1 MSIIALSVLSIPLAA
16 ASQLGLSAREI
27 TGWILGLYGLPAVL
41 ALVLARRYRQPL
53 LVTGNVFIMIF
64 VASLGTHLSWPE
76 LVGASMAAGALVLL
90 LGIFGLTE
98 RLAVWLPAPIVFGL
112 LAGAVLPFF
121 IRLFVALGDQPVP
134 VGIVLATY
142 LLAAFTFGSRIPP
155 MLPALIVGFVVA
167 AAVGD
172 LRLIP
177 EGAFPLPALT
187 RPGFSVAALL
197 TATPV
202 MVVLVTLQANVPSVV
217 FLRNQ
222 GYEPPERVVTG
233 MSGIGTLLGSLLG
246 PVGVSLSL
254 PATAI
259 VAGEDAGDRE
269 VRYKAVYVVG
279 AAALLIGLLGWF
291 AAEFA
296 ASAPQPLLD
305 AVVGL
310 AVIGV
315 LVNALREAT
324 RGPLV
329 MGPMFAFAISQSG
342 LSLFGLGSY
351 FWALVLGLVASL
363 LLERKGWRDLHRSDR
378 EAATSRNREAQD
390 R

>member
-1 MSIIALSVLSIPLAA
+1 MSIVALSVLSIPLAA
-16 ASQLGLSAREI
+16 ASQLGLSPREI
-27 TGWILGLYGLPAVL
+27 TGWILGLYGIPAVL
-41 ALVLARRYRQPL
+41 ALWLAMRYRQPL

-64 VASLGTHLSWPE
+64 VASLGTQLSWPE
-76 LVGASMAAGALVLL
+76 LVGASMVAGALVLL
-90 LGIFGLTE
+90 LGVFGLTE

-121 IRLFVALGDQPVP
+121 VRLFVALGHDPVP
-134 VGIVLATY
+134 VGIILATY
-142 LLAAFTFGSRIPP
+142 LLAAFTLGARIPP

-167 AAVGD
+167 AVVGD
-172 LRLIP
+172 LSLVP
-177 EGAFPLPALT
+177 EGAFPFPVIT
-187 RPGFSVAALL
+187 GPEFSIRALL

-202 MVVLVTLQANVPSVV
+202 MVVLITLQANVPSIV
-217 FLRNQ
+217 FLRKQ

-233 MSGIGTLLGSLLG
+233 MSGIGTLFGSLLG
-246 PVGVSLSL
+246 PNGVSLSL

-259 VAGEDAGDRE
+259 VSGEDAGDRE
-269 VRYKAVYVVG
+269 VRYRAVYVVG

-291 AAEFA
+291 AGEFA
-296 ASAPQPLLD
+296 ASAPQALLD

-351 FWALVLGLVASL
+351 FWALTLGLAASL
-363 LLERKGWRDLHRSDR
+363 LLERGGWRDLHRSDGKT
-378 EAATSRNREAQD
+378 ATGRNREAQD